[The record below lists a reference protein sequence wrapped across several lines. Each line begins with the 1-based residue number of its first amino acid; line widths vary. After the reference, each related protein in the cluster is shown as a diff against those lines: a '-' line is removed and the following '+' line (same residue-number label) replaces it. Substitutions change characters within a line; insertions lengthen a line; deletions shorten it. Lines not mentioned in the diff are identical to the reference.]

1 MNAASL
7 AGCVRGLRCKFIPLN
22 WSSGQKGGEGAHFRA
37 VRRLF
42 PPGCPTNVLLKFVVA
57 HQLKGGGNIEEK
69 GGNDDRGPGEWVRAD
84 GLPFISDSPPCI
96 VSSDTLPKS

>member
-1 MNAASL
+1 MSNQCSKN
-7 AGCVRGLRCKFIPLN
+7 V
-22 WSSGQKGGEGAHFRA
+22 QKTSE
-37 VRRLF
+37 V
-42 PPGCPTNVLLKFVVA
+42 VVA

-69 GGNDDRGPGEWVRAD
+69 GEKDDRGPGEWVRAD